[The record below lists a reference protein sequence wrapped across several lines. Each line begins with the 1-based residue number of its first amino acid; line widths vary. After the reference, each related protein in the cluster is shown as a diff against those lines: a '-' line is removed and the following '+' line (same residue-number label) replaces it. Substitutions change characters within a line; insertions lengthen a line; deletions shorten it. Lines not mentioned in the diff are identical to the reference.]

1 MYIRITNSSRPEI
14 KFFPYGTIA
23 YVKTTDN
30 EVRQCKCLG
39 GKTIPMEEGGGLHS
53 IQYEWKVAGYKEH
66 FFTFSSCCLS
76 IGHLYKNEIS
86 AQRGRADMKYGNQ
99 KGELTFTENG
109 RVFPI
114 FNYLI
119 NKYGMSV
126 NCFNLQGSWNELLHI
141 ETYVK
146 LKDNTTELRATDF
159 EVIVDE
165 NGIDCHIPMLDGKV
179 NGIRRFPTA
188 EGAYAAM
195 KPLKTYLLDD
205 DDDDV
210 APITTKIKVTI
221 EVEVDNIENVK
232 KYATI
237 LE

>member
-1 MYIRITNSSRPEI
+1 MYIHTENMFSPEI
-14 KFFPYGTIA
+14 KFVRFGTMG

-39 GKTIPMEEGGGLHS
+39 GKTMPMKEGGSLHS

-66 FFTFSSCCLS
+66 FFTFSPSRIS
-76 IGHLYKNEIS
+76 IGRIYIDEVS
-86 AQRGRADMKYGNQ
+86 AQRGGASENCPTQ
-99 KGELTFTENG
+99 KGEMTA
-109 RVFPI
+109 VAMFPI

-126 NCFNLQGSWNELLHI
+126 DCFKATGTWGNCFHI
-141 ETYVK
+141 ETYAK
-146 LKDNTTELRATDF
+146 FKDNTTGRRATDF

-165 NGIDCHIPMLDGKV
+165 NGIDCRVPMLDGEV
-179 NGIRRFPTA
+179 NGIHRYPTA
-188 EGAYAAM
+188 EKAYASM
-195 KPLKTYLLDD
+195 KPLKTYSLDD
-205 DDDDV
+205 DV
-210 APITTKIKVTI
+210 QPKVTKVKVTI
-221 EVEVDNIENVK
+221 EVEIENLDNVK

>member
-1 MYIRITNSSRPEI
+1 MYIKTENMFRPQLNYLS
-14 KFFPYGTIA
+14 FGTIG
-23 YVKTTDN
+23 YVKTIHN

-39 GKTIPMEEGGGLHS
+39 GRTMPMKDGTDQHS

-66 FFTFSSCCLS
+66 FFTFSSCCLP
-76 IGHLYKNEIS
+76 IGHIYKDEVS
-86 AQRGRADMKYGNQ
+86 AQRGSADTEYGSQ
-99 KGELTFTENG
+99 KGEMAFDCT
-109 RVFPI
+109 FPI

-126 NCFNLQGSWNELLHI
+126 DCFKTMGTWNNCFYI
-141 ETYVK
+141 ETYAK
-146 LKDNTTELRATDF
+146 FKDNTTGRRATDF

-165 NGIDCHIPMLDGKV
+165 NGIDSRIPMLDGKV
-179 NGIRRFPTA
+179 DGIRRYPTA
-188 EGAYAAM
+188 EKAYDAM

-205 DDDDV
+205 DEDDDV
-210 APITTKIKVTI
+210 MPTPTKIKVTI
-221 EVEVDNIENVK
+221 EVDIDNIDNVK

>member
-1 MYIRITNSSRPEI
+1 MYIYIENMLNPKI
-14 KFFPYGTIA
+14 KFVRFGTIG

-39 GKTIPMEEGGGLHS
+39 GKTMPTKEGGSVHS

-66 FFTFSSCCLS
+66 FFTFSPSRIS
-76 IGHLYKNEIS
+76 IGRIYIDEVS
-86 AQRGRADMKYGNQ
+86 AQRGGASENCPTQ
-99 KGELTFTENG
+99 KGEMTAIAT
-109 RVFPI
+109 FPI

-126 NCFNLQGSWNELLHI
+126 DCFKCTGTWYNCFHI
-141 ETYVK
+141 ETYAK
-146 LKDNTTELRATDF
+146 FKDNTTGLRATDF
-159 EVIVDE
+159 EVIIDE
-165 NGIDCHIPMLDGKV
+165 NGIDCRVPMLDGAV

-188 EGAYAAM
+188 EDAYAAM
-195 KPLKTYLLDD
+195 KPLKTYSLDD
-205 DDDDV
+205 DEDDDV
-210 APITTKIKVTI
+210 KPTTTKIKVTI
-221 EVEVDNIENVK
+221 EVEIDNIDNVK